1 MPLLQPSA
9 TSGRHL
15 HNGPSLNAVAGLQ
28 VAGGR
33 LQVAGTDSISNLSN
47 LQSPI
52 SNPMKP
58 LIGTDLKRFLRN
70 FKREH
75 PQTKDVVI
83 LLQSVEY
90 PANVGSVFRVADGA
104 GVSEVILTGIT
115 PTPPHPTIEKV
126 GRYKSLKVPW
136 RYEKDPITAI
146 DQLKAD
152 GYHIIAVELTD
163 TAVPYHQYTYPQKCC
178 LVVGHEDHGITKATL
193 AACDTAVFLPMYGK
207 GRSLN
212 VHVALSIVLYH
223 LIHQET

>member
-1 MPLLQPSA
+1 
-9 TSGRHL
+9 
-15 HNGPSLNAVAGLQ
+15 
-28 VAGGR
+28 
-33 LQVAGTDSISNLSN
+33 
-47 LQSPI
+47 
-52 SNPMKP
+52 MKP
-58 LIGTDLKRFLRN
+58 LIGTDLKRFLRD
-70 FKREH
+70 FKREN
-75 PQTKDVVI
+75 PQNKEVAV

-163 TAVPYHQYTYPQKCC
+163 TAVPYYQYTYPQKCC

-223 LIHQET
+223 LIHQKT